1 METLNKFVKFIN
13 AQRILYLC
21 LIMSD
26 FRLHVAVSIHFY
38 EHYGI
43 LHKKNTEW
51 KLQDAHQFK
60 NVLKENMHITLVPN
74 KSHNVHPKIQV
85 NKWPI
90 IQLQHN
96 EALMHSEYSI
106 YVQSCVFAS
115 FIHHYFIHK

>member
-1 METLNKFVKFIN
+1 MHISSNST
-13 AQRILYLC
+13 
-21 LIMSD
+21 
-26 FRLHVAVSIHFY
+26 
-38 EHYGI
+38 
-43 LHKKNTEW
+43 
-51 KLQDAHQFK
+51 QFK

-106 YVQSCVFAS
+106 MHFG
-115 FIHHYFIHK
+115 ILH